1 MWHASCRE
9 RFSGAG
15 ENGARSPIGEMLD
28 NNDDDKNQ
36 LDTDPHTH
44 ATNTKD
50 NDNDNDKDSNN
61 QQVVGINPI
70 PEHFNEEEIEEKE
83 QEPAQEPEPEPE
95 QEQEVDPPSSEGR
108 WQDRPNLNLDSQDSI
123 NGWEAED
130 HSEAA
135 EESYDENYLGTS
147 YDWFADISRPRSYWE
162 DRRKSWYQQMLDSN
176 SANEEIRQLI
186 ERCTVPFLYS
196 FDASSSYVLS

>member
-61 QQVVGINPI
+61 QKVVGINPI
-70 PEHFNEEEIEEKE
+70 PEHFNEEEIEEPA
-83 QEPAQEPEPEPE
+83 QEPAQEPELE